1 MDIEKLNDSL
11 EKRANHIFRDTDGHF
26 ADDNEINRQL
36 LIETVLNPDNYLGRD
51 KWGNDWFVKN
61 LGDGKQIWVQTRNNE
76 IINGGLNLTPRNW
89 NSITGLSRINPP

>member
-26 ADDNEINRQL
+26 TDDNEINRQL

-51 KWGNDWFVKN
+51 KWGND
-61 LGDGKQIWVQTRNNE
+61 
-76 IINGGLNLTPRNW
+76 
-89 NSITGLSRINPP
+89 